1 MKNKQLLIFAV
12 SLAMSLSAVRA
23 LAHAGHDREGLPIGL
38 HRGNV
43 EIIKGIETADGMEI
57 YAEATVSDGT
67 LKVYLLTLKKG
78 ASEFTAFSTKTEL
91 KNVELK
97 VEYPRA
103 KKTEKL
109 SATVKDDS
117 IEASLTPKEPNRF
130 LVHLSTTYRS
140 KKGMAKIQF
149 EAQ

>member
-1 MKNKQLLIFAV
+1 MKNKQLLIAV
-12 SLAMSLSAVRA
+12 SLAMSMSSVRA
-23 LAHAGHDREGLPIGL
+23 LAHAGHDREGLPVGL
-38 HRGNV
+38 HHGNV

-57 YAEATVSDGT
+57 YAEATVSEGT
-67 LKVYLLTLKKG
+67 LKVYPLTLKKG
-78 ASEFTAFSTKTEL
+78 ASEFTALSPKTEL
-91 KNVELK
+91 KNIELK

-109 SATVKDDS
+109 SATVKEDS
-117 IEASLTPKEPNRF
+117 IEAPLIPKEPNRF
-130 LVHLSTTYRS
+130 LVYLSMTYRS